1 MRAQSPRQQQ
11 TPAVENWSIDQLLS
25 DRMSDHR
32 RGSAD
37 YFLEITRSPVAV
49 RALKQFRVIHLLG
62 FQSSST
68 STSAFLLF
76 SCASGS
82 RDQSPSNN
90 HFPSGERL
98 DRIRWTASL
107 TRSSSPY
114 PNFART
120 LRPCRAS

>member
-1 MRAQSPRQQQ
+1 MELPSGIYAQRF
-11 TPAVENWSIDQLLS
+11 
-25 DRMSDHR
+25 
-32 RGSAD
+32 GSAD

-62 FQSSST
+62 FQSSSI
-68 STSAFLLF
+68 STTAFLLF

-82 RDQSPSNN
+82 RDQSPSSN

-98 DRIRWTASL
+98 DRIRWTASP

-114 PNFART
+114 PSFART

>member
-1 MRAQSPRQQQ
+1 MELPIRISVQRS
-11 TPAVENWSIDQLLS
+11 
-25 DRMSDHR
+25 
-32 RGSAD
+32 GSAD
-37 YFLEITRSPVAV
+37 YFLEITMSPVAV
-49 RALKQFRVIHLLG
+49 RALKQFRVTHLLG
-62 FQSSST
+62 FQSSSK

-82 RDQSPSNN
+82 RDQSPSHN

-98 DRIRWTASL
+98 DRVRWTASL

-120 LRPCRAS
+120 LRPWRAS